1 MLKNKMNVKGIMIAT
16 SFAFEAMLIVGLFT
30 LLGYLLDMWLRTVFI
45 FTLLFI
51 LLGVFTGIYNLIKK
65 INKVEEKNGK

>member
-1 MLKNKMNVKGIMIAT
+1 MNVKGIMIAT